1 MTSVYKKVLFQI
13 FKLLSWGCFII
24 FFIYIMLSVLFFVV
38 GRGEFYSFQSIILS
52 SPVVYI
58 VPVVLVVSLI
68 AGSFRDF
75 DED

>member
-1 MTSVYKKVLFQI
+1 
-13 FKLLSWGCFII
+13 
-24 FFIYIMLSVLFFVV
+24 MLSVLFYVI
-38 GRGEFYSFQSIILS
+38 GQSEFYSFQNIILS
-52 SPVVYI
+52 TPLVYI

>member
-1 MTSVYKKVLFQI
+1 
-13 FKLLSWGCFII
+13 
-24 FFIYIMLSVLFFVV
+24 MLSVLFFVV